1 MPFWNASCR
10 TFTTAGSM
18 PFGPPMPNGEF
29 DTMSMPT
36 SFRVG
41 TFGQFFVRCAPQVTS
56 SRIWPALT
64 APAQPVEIRLHVDV
78 PAEQRVQAFGLALE
92 RHLRPLDALLLGDLL
107 HRDVQARARAGRRRS

>member
-1 MPFWNASCR
+1 MPFLKASCS

-41 TFGQFFVRCAPQVTS
+41 TSGQFFVRAAPHVTS
-56 SRIWPALT
+56 SRAWPAFDR
-64 APAQPVEIRLHVDV
+64 AGPAGRVRHHVDV
-78 PAEQRVQAFGLALE
+78 SAEQRVHAFRHALE
-92 RHLRPLDALLLGDLL
+92 RHHA
-107 HRDVQARARAGRRRS
+107 ST